1 MNILDIYDQYQIPPQ
16 LQRHQLE
23 VAAVGMY
30 VIDHWQGPKIHKK
43 PLLETL
49 LLHDMGNI
57 VKFKRPFLG
66 EMEKDAKHW
75 EQVQRE
81 FFTKYGKE
89 THVVTLAVLKE
100 IGVGKETQE
109 IVRQMG
115 YAADGKLYAE
125 RWEAK
130 IADFADTC
138 VTPKGIEGF
147 EIRIQD
153 LITRYHLPEG
163 TLKVQ
168 AWRDNAAEVQENV
181 DVELSEVAAHDF
193 SKAIFALKETEI
205 LTTS

>member
-1 MNILDIYDQYQIPPQ
+1 MNVLDIYEQYKLPPQ

-23 VAAVGMY
+23 VAAVGIY
-30 VIDHWQGPKIHKK
+30 VVDHWQGPKIHKK
-43 PLLETL
+43 SLLEAL

-66 EMEKDAKHW
+66 EMEARAEYW
-75 EQVQRE
+75 EKVQNE
-81 FFTKYGKE
+81 FIAKYGRHTHTVTE
-89 THVVTLAVLKE
+89 TIIE
-100 IGVGKETQE
+100 QIGVSKDVAE
-109 IVRQMG
+109 IVHQMG
-115 YAADGKLYAE
+115 YADDGKLYAE

-147 EIRIQD
+147 EVRIQD

-181 DVELSEVAAHDF
+181 DVELNEIAQVDF
-193 SKAIFALKETEI
+193 SQAIEELKNTEI
-205 LTTS
+205 D